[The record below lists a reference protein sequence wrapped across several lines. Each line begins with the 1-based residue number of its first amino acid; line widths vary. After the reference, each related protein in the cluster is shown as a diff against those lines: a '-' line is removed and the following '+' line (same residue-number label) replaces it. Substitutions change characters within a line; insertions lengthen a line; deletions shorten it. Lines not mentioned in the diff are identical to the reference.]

1 MRCAMTGVVNL
12 HSIQNE
18 LQKAGLDGWLF
29 FDHHERDP
37 LAYSILGLKPPGLV
51 SRRWYYFIPA
61 RGEPRGLV
69 HQVEPHVLDALPGR
83 KIPYARWQEQETGL
97 EALLQG
103 AKTVAMQ
110 YSPRCAVP
118 YVANVDAGTVEL
130 IRSLGREVVSSAEL
144 IQIFEAKWTPAQLE
158 MHLEAGRRVD
168 RIRAEAFEFIKQA
181 TRAGKPLD
189 EYGVQRFVTQRFK
202 ECGLLTNHPPIVGA
216 NVNAADSHYAPP
228 VPGSA
233 PIRRGD
239 LVLLDLWAKLDQA
252 DAVYYD
258 ITWMAYCG
266 DEVPDRM
273 RDAFATVVGARDAGI
288 RRVREAAAAGQP
300 LRGFEVDD
308 AVSGYIQSRNMAQYI
323 RHRTGHSIG
332 REVHGVGANMDN
344 METHDERPVIPWTC
358 FSIEPAL
365 YLPDFGVRTEI
376 NLFVEE
382 HGARVT
388 GEMQQEFV
396 KL

>member
-1 MRCAMTGVVNL
+1 MDLRA
-12 HSIQNE
+12 IQAE

-37 LAYSILGLKPPGLV
+37 LAYSVLGLKPPGPV
-51 SRRWYYFIPA
+51 TRRWYYFIPG
-61 RGEPRGLV
+61 RGEPRGLI
-69 HQVEPHVLDALPGR
+69 HRVEPHRLDILPGA
-83 KIPYARWQEQETGL
+83 KIFYARWQEQEAGL
-97 EALLQG
+97 RQLLQG
-103 AKTVAMQ
+103 AKKVAMQ

-130 IRSLGREVVSSAEL
+130 IRSLGLEVVSSAEL

-168 RIRAEAFEFIKQA
+168 RIRAETFDFIKQA
-181 TRAGKPLD
+181 TRAGQPLD
-189 EYGVQRFVTQRFK
+189 EHGVQQFVMRRFK
-202 ECGLLTNHPPIVGA
+202 ERGLTTDHGPIVGCNA
-216 NVNAADSHYAPP
+216 NAADPHYAPP
-228 VPGSA
+228 EMGSA

-239 LVLLDLWAKLDQA
+239 LVLLDLWAKLDQP

-266 DEVPDRM
+266 DQVPEPM
-273 RDAFATVVGARDAGI
+273 EKAFAVAMGARDAGI
-288 RRVREAAAAGQP
+288 KLVREAMTAGRT

-308 AVSGYIQSRNMAQYI
+308 AVAGHIQTCGYGPNI
-323 RHRTGHSIG
+323 RHRTGHSLG

-344 METHDERPVIPWTC
+344 METHDERPIIPRTC

-382 HGARVT
+382 RGARVT
-388 GEMQQEFV
+388 GEMQTEFV
-396 KL
+396 RL

>member
-1 MRCAMTGVVNL
+1 MNL
-12 HSIQNE
+12 ESIQGE
-18 LQKAGLDGWLF
+18 LRKVGLDGWLF

-37 LAYSILGLKPPGLV
+37 LAYRVLGLKPPGHV

-69 HQVEPHVLDALPGR
+69 HQVEPHVLNPLPGA
-83 KIPYARWQEQETGL
+83 KIPYARWQEQEVGL
-97 EALLQG
+97 RTLLQD
-103 AKTVAMQ
+103 AKKVAMQ

-130 IRSLGREVVSSAEL
+130 IRGLGVEVVSSAEL

-168 RIRAEAFEFIKQA
+168 QIRREAFEHIQRI
-181 TRAGKPLD
+181 TRAGQALD
-189 EYGVQRFVTQRFK
+189 EYGVQQFVMRRFLESGMV
-202 ECGLLTNHPPIVGA
+202 TNHPPIVGA

-228 VPGSA
+228 EKGSA
-233 PIRRGD
+233 PIRRED
-239 LVLLDLWAKLDQA
+239 LVLLDLWAKLDQP

-258 ITWMAYCG
+258 ITWMAFCG
-266 DEVPDRM
+266 EEVPARM
-273 RDAFATVVGARDAGI
+273 REAFSVVVGARDAGI
-288 RRVREAAAAGQP
+288 RLVQEAAAGGRT

-308 AVSGYIQSRNMAQYI
+308 AVRGHIESCGMGECI

-344 METHDERPVIPWTC
+344 FETHDERPVIPWTC

-365 YLPDFGVRTEI
+365 YLPDFGVRTEV
-376 NLFVEE
+376 NVFVEE
-382 HGARVT
+382 QGARVT
-388 GEMQQEFV
+388 GEMQTEFV
-396 KL
+396 TL

>member
-1 MRCAMTGVVNL
+1 MNL
-12 HSIQNE
+12 ESIQRE

-37 LAYSILGLKPPGLV
+37 LAYRVLGLKPPGHV

-61 RGEPRGLV
+61 QGEPRGLV
-69 HQVEPHVLDALPGR
+69 HQVEPHVLDALPGVI
-83 KIPYARWQEQETGL
+83 IPYARWQEQQSGL
-97 EALLQG
+97 QQLLRA

-118 YVANVDAGTVEL
+118 YVAHVDAGTVEWV
-130 IRSLGREVVSSAEL
+130 RSLGVEVVSSAEL

-158 MHLEAGRRVD
+158 MHLETGRRVD
-168 RIRAEAFEFIKQA
+168 RIRHEAFEHIKQA
-181 TRAGKPLD
+181 THAGQPLD
-189 EYGVQRFVTQRFK
+189 EFGVQQFVMRRFS
-202 ECGLLTNHPPIVGA
+202 ECGLITNHPPIVGA

-228 VPGSA
+228 ETGSA

-239 LVLLDLWAKLDQA
+239 LVLLDLWAKLRHEPE
-252 DAVYYD
+252 AVYYD
-258 ITWMAYCG
+258 ITWMAFCG
-266 DEVPDRM
+266 EEVPAQM
-273 RDAFATVVGARDAGI
+273 REAFAVVVGARDAGI
-288 RRVREAAAAGQP
+288 HLVQEAAAAGRT

-308 AVSGYIQSRNMAQYI
+308 AVSGYIASRGMAQYI

-332 REVHGVGANMDN
+332 REVHDVGANMDN

-365 YLPDFGVRTEI
+365 YLSDFGVRTEI

-382 HGARVT
+382 RGARVT
-388 GEMQQEFV
+388 GEMQTEFV
-396 KL
+396 RLC

>member
-1 MRCAMTGVVNL
+1 MNL
-12 HSIQNE
+12 KSIQDE
-18 LQKAGLDGWLF
+18 LQKTGLDGWLF
-29 FDHHERDP
+29 FDHHQRDP
-37 LAYSILGLKPPGLV
+37 LAYHVLGLDPAGHV

-61 RGEPRGLV
+61 RGEPRGLI
-69 HQVEPHVLDALPGR
+69 HRVEPHVLDQLPGNR
-83 KIPYARWQEQETGL
+83 IFYARWQEQETGL
-97 EALLQG
+97 RQLLQD
-103 AKTVAMQ
+103 AKRVAMQ

-118 YVANVDAGTVEL
+118 YVAHVDAGTVEW
-130 IRSLGREVVSSAEL
+130 IRSLGVEVVSSAEL
-144 IQIFEAKWTPAQLE
+144 IQAFEATWTPAQLE

-168 RIRAEAFEFIKQA
+168 RIRAEAFDFIRQT

-189 EYGVQRFVTQRFK
+189 EYAVQTFVMQRFQER
-202 ECGLLTNHPPIVGA
+202 GLITNWPPIVGA
-216 NVNAADSHYAPP
+216 NANAADSHYSPP
-228 VPGSA
+228 QKGSS

-239 LVLLDLWAKLDQA
+239 LVLLDLWAKLDQP

-266 DEVPDRM
+266 EQVPEPM
-273 RDAFATVVGARDAGI
+273 RKAFAVAMGARDAGI
-288 RRVREAAAAGQP
+288 QLVRDAIAAGRT

-308 AVSGYIQSRNMAQYI
+308 AVSGHIQSCGYGPNI

-344 METHDERPVIPWTC
+344 METHDDRPVIPWTC

-376 NLFVEE
+376 NLFVEPR
-382 HGARVT
+382 GARVT
-388 GEMQQEFV
+388 GEMQTEFV
-396 KL
+396 RL

>member
-1 MRCAMTGVVNL
+1 MNL
-12 HSIQNE
+12 QAIQTE
-18 LQKAGLDGWLF
+18 LQKAALDGWLF

-37 LAYSILGLKPPGLV
+37 LAYSILGLRPSGMV

-69 HQVEPHVLDALPGR
+69 HQVEPHVLDALPGA
-83 KIPYARWQEQETGL
+83 KTLYARWQEHEAGL
-97 EALLQG
+97 KSLLQG
-103 AKTVAMQ
+103 VKRIAMQ
-110 YSPRCAVP
+110 YSPRCGVP

-130 IRSLGREVVSSAEL
+130 VRSTGAEVVSSVEL
-144 IQIFEAKWTPAQLE
+144 IQVFEARWTPAQLD

-168 RIRAEAFEFIKQA
+168 RIRAEAFDLIKQA
-181 TRAGKPLD
+181 TRAGRPLD
-189 EYGVQRFVTQRFK
+189 EYGVQQFVMQRFK
-202 ECGLLTNHPPIVGA
+202 EGGLVTNHAPIVGA
-216 NVNAADSHYAPP
+216 NVNAADSHYSPP
-228 VPGSA
+228 ETGSA
-233 PIRRGD
+233 PIQRGD
-239 LVLLDLWAKLDQA
+239 LVLLDLWAKLDQP

-266 DEVPDRM
+266 DDVPAPM
-273 RDAFATVVGARDAGI
+273 RDAFATVVEARDAGI
-288 RRVREAAAAGQP
+288 RRVREAMAAGQR

-308 AVSGYIQSRNMAQYI
+308 AVSGHIQSRGYGANI

-332 REVHGVGANMDN
+332 REVHGAGANMDN
-344 METHDERPVIPWTC
+344 METHDERPLIPWTC

-382 HGARVT
+382 RGARVT
-388 GEMQQEFV
+388 GEMQTEFV
-396 KL
+396 RL

>member
-1 MRCAMTGVVNL
+1 MKL
-12 HSIQNE
+12 ESIQCE

-37 LAYSILGLKPPGLV
+37 LAYRVLGLKPPGHV

-69 HQVEPHVLDALPGR
+69 HQVEPHVLDPLPGAR
-83 KIPYARWQEQETGL
+83 IPYARWQEQQSGL
-97 EALLQG
+97 RKLLQD
-103 AKTVAMQ
+103 AKRVAMQ
-110 YSPRCAVP
+110 YSPQCAVP

-130 IRSLGREVVSSAEL
+130 IRSLGVDVVSSAEL

-158 MHLEAGRRVD
+158 MHMEAGRRVD
-168 RIRAEAFEFIKQA
+168 RIRAEAFDFIKQT
-181 TRAGKPLD
+181 TRAGNPLD
-189 EYGVQRFVTQRFK
+189 EYGVQQFVMQRFQ
-202 ECGLLTNHPPIVGA
+202 ERGLVTNCPPIVGA
-216 NVNAADSHYAPP
+216 NVNAADSHYCPP
-228 VPGSA
+228 ESGSA
-233 PIRRGD
+233 PIRCGD
-239 LVLLDLWAKLDQA
+239 LVLLDLWAKLDQP

-266 DEVPDRM
+266 EQVPEPM
-273 RDAFATVVGARDAGI
+273 EKAFAVSMGARDAGI
-288 RRVREAAAAGQP
+288 KLVREAMAAGRN

-308 AVSGYIQSRNMAQYI
+308 AVASYIQTSGYGANI

-358 FSIEPAL
+358 FSVEPAL
-365 YLPDFGVRTEI
+365 YLPTFGVRTEV
-376 NLFVEE
+376 NVFVEE
-382 HGARVT
+382 CGARVT
-388 GEMQQEFV
+388 GEMQKEFV